1 MEIHGEI
8 KGSILNQPTIG
19 NVNKNSIF
27 GIYGYLTSLT
37 ALNVDTSKALKVALR
52 NEIEEGNASI
62 FCNVD
67 GKQTKEYSIKIE
79 EIFLDND
86 SNNKSF
92 LIKVTDENLI
102 NKTGGIIRGLS
113 GAPIIQNGKFIGAV
127 TNVLVQN
134 PKIGY
139 GVFADL
145 MIKEMKAGD

>member
-1 MEIHGEI
+1 MENHGEI

-19 NVNKNSIF
+19 NVNKNSVF
-27 GIYGYLTSLT
+27 GIYGDLTSLT
-37 ALNVDTSKALKVALR
+37 SLNIDTSKALKVALR
-52 NEIEEGNASI
+52 NEIKEGKAI
-62 FCNVD
+62 MLCNVD
-67 GKQTKEYSIKIE
+67 GNKTKEYEIEIEKIYLE
-79 EIFLDND
+79 ND

-127 TNVLVQN
+127 TNVLVKDPQV
-134 PKIGY
+134 GY

-145 MIKEMKAGD
+145 MIKEMKK